1 MANCLSIRT
10 ALVAAVNL
18 GWLWTCAQ
26 SPPAYVQRRAVNAE
40 SSMLG
45 TLPTVWSGDALLTAD
60 FNGSDLPVIQRLDR
74 GRVLE
79 KIPFAIPGSK
89 SVRIEAL
96 AGWSD
101 GRLAVIGSALHAKGK
116 PWNFLTLIAADRQSA
131 VAKDLENFFPKL
143 IVVSPDGTVWVM
155 GASREPQGT
164 WYNNILRHYDK
175 EGKPLDGRYF
185 YYQPTVDHVTGSV
198 LRCSRDRL
206 GWLTN
211 TNEYMEITFQGE
223 VTPAI
228 AGPSHDGVGWEVGM
242 SMSANNEV
250 IITATRPSGWGV
262 WRFDRSKSRWQ
273 PVELRSSETI
283 DSPMTVGFDDDS
295 LVAFLFWP
303 GRRVGWFDTKK

>member
-116 PWNFLTLIAADRQSA
+116 PWNYLTLIAADRQSA

-143 IVVSPDGTVWVM
+143 IVVAPDGTVWVM

-198 LRCSRDRL
+198 LRCSRDPPGLVDQHQRVHGDHLPGRSDARHRRPLPRRRGLGGGDVHEREQRSNHHGHPSQRL
-206 GWLTN
+206 GRLAVRPV
-211 TNEYMEITFQGE
+211 Q
-223 VTPAI
+223 I
-228 AGPSHDGVGWEVGM
+228 AMATGGVAEH
-242 SMSANNEV
+242 
-250 IITATRPSGWGV
+250 
-262 WRFDRSKSRWQ
+262 
-273 PVELRSSETI
+273 
-283 DSPMTVGFDDDS
+283 
-295 LVAFLFWP
+295 
-303 GRRVGWFDTKK
+303 